1 MTRIFLAAALLG
13 FSALPSLAQGAKA
26 DCAYAATQAQMN
38 SCATTQYKATDAKL
52 NQTYKQAMSQA
63 KNKDALKQAQ
73 RAWITYRDRHCDAV
87 GAQAEGG
94 SMQPLLITSC
104 RTLLTTARITELDNL
119 VQPPEN

>member
-1 MTRIFLAAALLG
+1 MIRILLAAALLG
-13 FSALPSLAQGAKA
+13 FLAAPSLAQAAKA

-38 SCATTQYKATDAKL
+38 NCAAAQYKTTDATL
-52 NQTYKQAMSQA
+52 NQSYKQAMSQA

-104 RTLLTTARITELDNL
+104 RTLLTTARITELENL
-119 VQPPEN
+119 VKPPEN